1 VNFDPDLRHYFEVK
15 VIAERGL
22 SLKAIHTAA
31 AARGQ
36 FHQHFKRSFYVL
48 RSQKRKKIQSSH
60 EYLFTLLGSV
70 RIKAVCKM
78 KVKLIF

>member
-1 VNFDPDLRHYFEVK
+1 VNFDPDLRHYFEGK

-48 RSQKRKKIQSSH
+48 RSQKRKKYSQVIN
-60 EYLFTLLGSV
+60 
-70 RIKAVCKM
+70 
-78 KVKLIF
+78 IFLCFWDLCA